1 MWRDRGGTHAG
12 HAADRRDR
20 LSRPGRDGRG
30 GAVERVAG
38 MPRELSP
45 MTAAPAARAVLVTR
59 PGGSRDPLVARLAGS
74 GVRVHAVPAVAIR
87 DVSPG
92 GDLDAAAGDL
102 SGFDWVVL
110 TSATAVAALVAALG
124 RVERRPAPVESPGRP
139 GVAAGGMASAPAG
152 PRFAAVGP
160 ATARALREA
169 GIAVT
174 VEAADATGAGL
185 GHALRAAGD
194 LAGRRLLLPRASAAG
209 PELPALLRA
218 AGADVREVVA
228 YETVEG
234 PAASLPALAAAL
246 ADPLLGAVVVASGSA
261 VRGLLAMAAVADAG
275 AAGSPPLEAVLR
287 ALPFVSIGP
296 STSEEVRRLGLD
308 LAAEA
313 VAPTVDALADAVLFA
328 LERRG
333 APEPPDV
340 GELREVPAVRD
351 AREHRDTREVRDAA
365 PGPPDV
371 GEPRDSR
378 EVWDAAPVPRA
389 GERREA
395 THPRPSPGDGL
406 SIDAHPT
413 EVHR

>member
-1 MWRDRGGTHAG
+1 
-12 HAADRRDR
+12 
-20 LSRPGRDGRG
+20 
-30 GAVERVAG
+30 
-38 MPRELSP
+38 
-45 MTAAPAARAVLVTR
+45 MTAAPAAPAVLVTR
-59 PGGSRDPLVARLAGS
+59 PGGSRDPLVARLSGS
-74 GVRVHAVPAVAIR
+74 GVRVHAVPTVAIH
-87 DVSPG
+87 DVTPG

-102 SGFDWVVL
+102 SGYDWVVM

-124 RVERRPAPVESPGRP
+124 RVERRPAPVEAPGRS
-139 GVAAGGMASAPAG
+139 GVAAGVMTSAPAG

-234 PAASLPALAAAL
+234 PAASLPALATAL

-261 VRGLLAMAAVADAG
+261 VRGLLAIAAIAGAG
-275 AAGSPPLEAVLR
+275 AADSSPLEAVLR

-313 VAPTVDALADAVLFA
+313 VAPTVDALADAVLDV
-328 LERRG
+328 LGRRG
-333 APEPPDV
+333 APEPADV
-340 GELREVPAVRD
+340 PELRD
-351 AREHRDTREVRDAA
+351 APDVRDAA
-365 PGPPDV
+365 PGP
-371 GEPRDSR
+371 
-378 EVWDAAPVPRA
+378 RA
-389 GERREA
+389 GERRDA
-395 THPRPSPGDGL
+395 TQPRPCSGDGP

>member
-1 MWRDRGGTHAG
+1 MPD
-12 HAADRRDR
+12 
-20 LSRPGRDGRG
+20 
-30 GAVERVAG
+30 
-38 MPRELSP
+38 MPRIGATGRSGPVGAAGQDAAERAAGAPRDLSP

-74 GVRVHAVPAVAIR
+74 GVRVHAVPTVAIG

-102 SGFDWVVL
+102 SGYDWVVM

-124 RVERRPAPVESPGRP
+124 RVERRPVPGESPGRP
-139 GVAAGGMASAPAG
+139 GVAAAGTASAPAGTASASRG

-169 GIAVT
+169 GLAVT

-185 GHALRAAGD
+185 GHALRTAGD

-234 PAASLPALAAAL
+234 PAASVPALAAAL

-261 VRGLLAMAAVADAG
+261 VRGLLAIAAIADAG
-275 AAGSPPLEAVLR
+275 AAEPGVEPGAADPAAVDPAAVDPRPLEGVLR

-296 STSEEVRRLGLD
+296 STSAEVRRLGLD

-313 VAPTVDALADAVLFA
+313 AAPTVDALADAVLFV

-333 APEPPDV
+333 A
-340 GELREVPAVRD
+340 
-351 AREHRDTREVRDAA
+351 TR
-365 PGPPDV
+365 
-371 GEPRDSR
+371 S
-378 EVWDAAPVPRA
+378 RA

-395 THPRPSPGDGL
+395 THPRPSSGDGP
-406 SIDAHPT
+406 STDAQPT

>member
-1 MWRDRGGTHAG
+1 M
-12 HAADRRDR
+12 DRRR
-20 LSRPGRDGRG
+20 GTVGQVGTAGPGPWSGPTRCGPP
-30 GAVERVAG
+30 V
-38 MPRELSP
+38 PCELSP
-45 MTAAPAARAVLVTR
+45 MTAAPGARAVLVTR
-59 PGGSRDPLVARLAGS
+59 PGGSRDPLAARLAGS
-74 GVRVHAVPAVAIR
+74 GVRVHAVPTVAIG
-87 DVSPG
+87 DVTPG
-92 GDLDAAAGDL
+92 GDLDAAAADL
-102 SGFDWVVL
+102 SGYDWVVM
-110 TSATAVAALVAALG
+110 TSATAVAALVAALR
-124 RVERRPAPVESPGRP
+124 RVERHPTTVESPGRP
-139 GVAAGGMASAPAG
+139 GVAAGAMASGTAAMASAAGEMASGTAG

-261 VRGLLAMAAVADAG
+261 VRGLLAIAAIASAG
-275 AAGSPPLEAVLR
+275 AADRGAADRGAAESSSLEAVLR

-313 VAPTVDALADAVLFA
+313 VAPTIDALADAVLCV
-328 LERRG
+328 LERR
-333 APEPPDV
+333 
-340 GELREVPAVRD
+340 
-351 AREHRDTREVRDAA
+351 AA
-365 PGPPDV
+365 PG
-371 GEPRDSR
+371 
-378 EVWDAAPVPRA
+378 PRA

-395 THPRPSPGDGL
+395 THPRPSSGDGP
-406 SIDAHPT
+406 SIDAQPT

>member
-1 MWRDRGGTHAG
+1 
-12 HAADRRDR
+12 
-20 LSRPGRDGRG
+20 
-30 GAVERVAG
+30 
-38 MPRELSP
+38 

-59 PGGSRDPLVARLAGS
+59 PGGSHDPLVARLAGS

-102 SGFDWVVL
+102 SGYDWVVL

-124 RVERRPAPVESPGRP
+124 RVERRPASVERRPAPVESPGRP
-139 GVAAGGMASAPAG
+139 EVAAGAMTSAAGEMASGPLAMASAAGGMASVPAG

-261 VRGLLAMAAVADAG
+261 VRGLLAIAAVPDAG

-296 STSEEVRRLGLD
+296 STSGEVRRLGLD

-313 VAPTVDALADAVLFA
+313 AAPTVDALADAVLDV

-333 APEPPDV
+333 APE
-340 GELREVPAVRD
+340 LREVPEVGD
-351 AREHRDTREVRDAA
+351 ARELRDTREVRDAA
-365 PGPPDV
+365 P
-371 GEPRDSR
+371 
-378 EVWDAAPVPRA
+378 VPRA
-389 GERREA
+389 SERREA
-395 THPRPSPGDGL
+395 TQPRPSPGDGL
-406 SIDAHPT
+406 SIDAQPT
-413 EVHR
+413 GVH

>member
-1 MWRDRGGTHAG
+1 
-12 HAADRRDR
+12 
-20 LSRPGRDGRG
+20 
-30 GAVERVAG
+30 
-38 MPRELSP
+38 

-74 GVRVHAVPAVAIR
+74 GVRVHAVPTVAIG

-102 SGFDWVVL
+102 SGYDWVVM

-124 RVERRPAPVESPGRP
+124 RVERHPTTVERRPAPVESPGRP
-139 GVAAGGMASAPAG
+139 GVAAGAMDPAPAESTERPGVVAGEMASAPPGMASAPEGTFSVPWAMVSAPEG

-209 PELPALLRA
+209 PELPAVLRA
-218 AGADVREVVA
+218 AGAVVREVVA

-261 VRGLLAMAAVADAG
+261 VRGLLAIAAIAGADAADPG
-275 AAGSPPLEAVLR
+275 AADPAAADRAAADSSPLEAVLR

-313 VAPTVDALADAVLFA
+313 AAPTVDALADAVLFV

-333 APEPPDV
+333 A
-340 GELREVPAVRD
+340 
-351 AREHRDTREVRDAA
+351 TR
-365 PGPPDV
+365 
-371 GEPRDSR
+371 S
-378 EVWDAAPVPRA
+378 RA

-395 THPRPSPGDGL
+395 THPRPSSGDGP
-406 SIDAHPT
+406 SIDAQPT